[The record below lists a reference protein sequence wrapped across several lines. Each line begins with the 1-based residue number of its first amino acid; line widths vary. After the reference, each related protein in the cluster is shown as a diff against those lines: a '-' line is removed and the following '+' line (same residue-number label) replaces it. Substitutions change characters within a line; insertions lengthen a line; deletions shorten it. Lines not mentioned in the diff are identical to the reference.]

1 MTNKK
6 AVHKTPPEAK
16 AAYYQVMDS

>member
-6 AVHKTPPEAK
+6 AVHKTPREAK
-16 AAYYQVMDS
+16 AAYYQVTDS